1 MSVRFGVMIEPYLG
15 FDYKPVEKIALQCE
29 RSGYDSIW
37 CSDHFFLDENS
48 VDKNCFEAWTLLA
61 ALAAKTSKIRL
72 GPLVTCTSYRYP
84 AVLAKIAAT
93 VDVISNG
100 RLFFGIGAGWKEDEY
115 NAYGIP
121 FPSLKERMD
130 RMEEAIQIIKLLWT
144 KPKPSFTGKYYAI
157 KNAVSAPKPVQK
169 PMPPILIGGDGEK
182 RTLKMVAKHADYC
195 NLWYVPNLKHKLKVL
210 KKHCKDEGRDYNE
223 VGKSLF
229 AESPKVFVS
238 DSEEELNEY
247 IVQQAKKENKPIK
260 QLQEE
265 AQQYAPGSWVGYP
278 EEVTERINYLIDL
291 GFDYFQIMFPG
302 INEEMIKPCQ
312 NFSDLVITK
321 ITST

>member
-15 FDYKPVEKIALQCE
+15 FDYEPVEQIALQCE
-29 RSGYDSIW
+29 RDGYDSIW
-37 CSDHFFLDENS
+37 CSDHFFLDEHS
-48 VDKNCFEAWTLLA
+48 VDKSCFEVWTLLA

-130 RMEEAIQIIKLLWT
+130 RMEEAVQIIKLLWT
-144 KPKPSFTGKYYAI
+144 KPKPSFTGKHYTI
-157 KNAVSAPKPVQK
+157 KNAISAPKPVQK
-169 PMPPILIGGDGEK
+169 PNLPILIGGDGEK
-182 RTLKMVAKHADYC
+182 RTLKMVAKYADYC
-195 NLWYVPNLKHKLKVL
+195 NLSLTSNLKHKLKVL
-210 KKHCKDEGRDYNE
+210 KDHCCKVGRDYDE

-229 AESPKVFVS
+229 AGWPSIFVT
-238 DSEEELNEY
+238 DSKEELTNH
-247 IVQQAKKENKPIK
+247 IAQRAKQENKSIEYLEK
-260 QLQEE
+260 EFRE
-265 AQQYAPGSWVGYP
+265 YAPGSWVGYP
-278 EEVTERINYLIDL
+278 EEVIQRFQYLIGM
-291 GFDYFQIMFPG
+291 GFDYFQVMFPG
-302 INEEMIKPCQ
+302 VNEEVLKASQ
-312 NFSDLVITK
+312 NFVKLVMKK
-321 ITST
+321 I